1 MSSDSA
7 GVCRLGPILVT
18 PDGKSCLYGYLSSYS
33 VRPLPLPRG
42 RIKVEERATASVAV
56 AAHSQIERSFQRSP
70 LTTIGFPLAEK
81 SSTLLVSEAG
91 KMRLVMAIVPFCA

>member
-1 MSSDSA
+1 MPSDSA

-33 VRPLPLPRG
+33 VRPLPRG